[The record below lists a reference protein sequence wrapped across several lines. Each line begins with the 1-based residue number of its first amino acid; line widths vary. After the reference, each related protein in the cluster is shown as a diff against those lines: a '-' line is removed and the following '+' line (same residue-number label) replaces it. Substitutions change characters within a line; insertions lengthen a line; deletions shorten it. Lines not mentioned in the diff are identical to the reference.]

1 MAVVEA
7 LAARLYRAVGDWRK
21 HGEGADQLLAL
32 ALWCALGP
40 DTLRTV
46 TDRLF
51 SLPIIPLGEPTRMTS
66 RTNDRNTAP
75 TIHQP
80 TVEYMETVFPERSPD
95 PSDSEREVWMKA
107 GERRAVR
114 HLRNLLN
121 KQDSQP
127 MTTGIRV

>member
-1 MAVVEA
+1 MVEA
-7 LAARLYRAVGDWRK
+7 LAARLHRAVGDWRK

-40 DTLRTV
+40 DTLRAV
-46 TDRLF
+46 TDRL
-51 SLPIIPLGEPTRMTS
+51 SSPLINPFGEPDRMTS
-66 RTNDRNTAP
+66 RSTDRNPVPA
-75 TIHQP
+75 IHEP

-95 PSDSEREVWMKA
+95 PADSEREVWMKA

-127 MTTGIRV
+127 LAIGIRV